1 MEPNDFQNHIN
12 NNISIDDI
20 KPLPLMHNAMST
32 DYKKIT
38 TEGIVPQPCDVH
50 KGQDCAYFYYGR
62 PLHIPKPKPTL
73 QTDDF
78 YVPVCMGV
86 DPEFVID
93 GGCYVSPSDS
103 GAYHKKESLIKHFK
117 DIPHEKYSLTAS
129 LSNILSYIKTFWG
142 SNYNYIHGNCTYVV
156 DPMCDDVVLIRI
168 LEVLKGTTM
177 FDGIDERIK
186 AVEIRTANECPLI
199 TTTKV
204 MIVPSD
210 LYGDCE
216 KDFPDAMVIPYSAT
230 AGVYDTQMENVVK
243 IEKAIIRYLI
253 NFGFVNLPEVQAS

>member
-20 KPLPLMHNAMST
+20 NPLPLMHNAMST

-86 DPEFVID
+86 DPEFVIN
-93 GGCYVSPSDS
+93 GGCYVAPSDT
-103 GAYHKKESLIKHFK
+103 GAYHKKESLIEHFK
-117 DIPHEKYSLTAS
+117 GIPPERYALTAS
-129 LSNILSYIKTFWG
+129 LANIRSYIKTFWG
-142 SNYNYIHGNCTYVV
+142 SNYNYIHGNCTYTV
-156 DPMCDDVVLIRI
+156 DPIYEDVVLVRM
-168 LEVLKGTTM
+168 LEVLKGTVK

-186 AVEIRTANECPLI
+186 AVEIRTASHCPLI
-199 TTTKV
+199 KTAKV

-210 LYGDCE
+210 LFEDCE
-216 KDFPDAMVIPYSAT
+216 KDFPDAMVIPYRAT
-230 AGVYDTQMENVVK
+230 AGVYDNQMENVEN
-243 IEKAIIRYLI
+243 IEKAFIMYLI
-253 NFGFVNLPEVQAS
+253 DFGFISLSEEQAS